1 MKYGAKY
8 IRWAPVTAAD
18 TGKAPVYG
26 EAISLGGLQKVSD
39 SPSYAEAKGYEDDA
53 LAIHVTEFTECPV
66 DVEIG
71 ELTNEVAAKV
81 LGAELSEGTGDL
93 HFGAG
98 DTPPDGGMGFI
109 TKKLMRG
116 STATVFQGVF
126 YPLLKASMQGVE
138 YNGKQGSITLGNS
151 KLRFLA
157 RRCETDD
164 WKIQSKDFATEK
176 EAAGWVDGQLAGTG
190 SGT

>member
-8 IRWAPVTAAD
+8 IRWAPVTEAAQ
-18 TGKAPVYG
+18 GKAPVYG

-39 SPSYAEAKGYEDDA
+39 APAYAEAKGYEDDA

-71 ELTNEVAAKV
+71 ELSNDVASKV
-81 LGAELSEGTGDL
+81 LGAKLDEVGGNL

-116 STATVFQGVF
+116 STATVFQGIF

-151 KLRFLA
+151 KLKFLA

-176 EAAGWVDGQLAGTG
+176 EATDWVDSQLAAADGI
-190 SGT
+190 